1 MKSDDREV
9 LWAIQKNAQMG
20 MKAIDTLS
28 DKVYDDKFAL
38 QMARDGL
45 KYSDIND
52 RAKEAMLDEKQ
63 EPYKSSRLQDMM
75 LTASIHGNTLLNT
88 STSHIADMLIQG
100 NSRGLSQLWKA
111 LNRNPEAGE
120 KSLSLAK
127 ELMDFEESNTKELKR
142 YL

>member
-100 NSRGLSQLWKA
+100 NSRGLSQLWKT

-120 KSLSLAK
+120 KSLSLAR
-127 ELMDFEESNTKELKR
+127 ELMDFEESNTKELKK